1 MMRLNIWRSN
11 RSQQDTN
18 RTQKRLKQEP
28 ATAPAESEGRERK
41 QTIVKQKVEGL
52 GLVKQK
58 QTCKQTKKNK
68 KWLY

>member
-28 ATAPAESEGRERK
+28 ATAPAESEGREEANNSK
-41 QTIVKQKVEGL
+41 TEG
-52 GLVKQK
+52 
-58 QTCKQTKKNK
+58 
-68 KWLY
+68 